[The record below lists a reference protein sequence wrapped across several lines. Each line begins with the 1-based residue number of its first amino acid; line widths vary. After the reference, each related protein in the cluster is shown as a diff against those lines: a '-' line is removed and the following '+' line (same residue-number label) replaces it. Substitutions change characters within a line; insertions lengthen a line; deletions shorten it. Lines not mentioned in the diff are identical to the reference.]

1 MQFCQSYILLVSHYV
16 ADRNVDD
23 VNGALYSQSWRYSK
37 TFEFFDLFDHSI
49 TYFAIS
55 WGLRLSISTA
65 MSLAYLVSP
74 TVAVMPVFL

>member
-1 MQFCQSYILLVSHYV
+1 M

-23 VNGALYSQSWRYSK
+23 VNGPLYSQSWRYSK
-37 TFEFFDLFDHSI
+37 TFKVFDLFDHSI
-49 TYFAIS
+49 TYLAIS

-65 MSLAYLVSP
+65 MSLAFFVSP